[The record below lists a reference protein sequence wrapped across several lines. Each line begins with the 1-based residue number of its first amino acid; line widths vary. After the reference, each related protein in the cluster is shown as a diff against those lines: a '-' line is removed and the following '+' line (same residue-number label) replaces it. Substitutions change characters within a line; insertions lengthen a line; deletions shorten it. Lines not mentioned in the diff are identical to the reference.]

1 MKKATIVIFESSI
14 FEFVKIQS
22 FMLTRKK
29 KLGTKM
35 SYLVIFE
42 LEFEKLLSY
51 LKLATFEFGQKQSFM
66 LN

>member
-1 MKKATIVIFESSI
+1 
-14 FEFVKIQS
+14 
-22 FMLTRKK
+22 
-29 KLGTKM
+29 M

-42 LEFEKLLSY
+42 LEFEKLFSY